1 MTRKLK
7 YGIFALLLGWS
18 CTEIA
23 AQPRLPEVDPKVKE
37 DPMFQL
43 QKLNQFYRYLNGTY
57 VDTLHNDQLVEKAI
71 QAMLLQLDPHSTY
84 LTQEEMKESEEMFT
98 EGSFSGIGIEFNILN
113 DTVIVVNVI
122 AGGPSE
128 QVGLLPNDRIVSADG
143 KSIVGTK
150 LLDVPKILRGP
161 KGTRI
166 DIGVV
171 RHGEPDTLDFSIVR
185 DDIPIYT
192 VDAAYKVDSTTGYI
206 RINRFANNTFK
217 EFLEAYQKLQPI
229 DALILDLR
237 SNGGGLLGQAI
248 ELSNFFLPKSNLIV
262 SMEGMRIPHDE
273 ARAAQNGEF
282 LKGKVIVLTNETSA
296 SASEIVSG
304 ALQDWDRALII
315 GRRTFGKGL
324 VQQQIPLMDGSAVR
338 LTVARYHTPTG
349 RVIQRPYH
357 NGDLKGYEEDFFK
370 RFESLEDSV
379 SVDSTLMFKTL
390 RSGRT
395 VYGGGGI
402 TPDILVQYDTTEYS
416 NYLTSMVRKGLLN
429 EYAVS
434 YMDRNRD
441 KLAKQYPTFE
451 TYNRDFQVTD
461 KMLSELTE
469 LATQRDIEFN
479 QTEFDRSARL
489 IRTQLKALIA
499 QKLWGINEYYIIMNA
514 EFDET
519 FDKALDVLKNWDQY
533 GDPDGTI
540 HP

>member
-1 MTRKLK
+1 MIRQLR

-57 VDTLHNDQLVEKAI
+57 VDSLHNDQLVEKAI

-98 EGSFSGIGIEFNILN
+98 EGTFSGIGIEFNVLN

-128 QVGLLPNDRIVSADG
+128 QVGLLPNDRIVKADG

-217 EFLEAYQKLQPI
+217 EFLEAYHKLQPI

-248 ELSNFFLPKSNLIV
+248 ELSNFFLPKGNLLV
-262 SMEGMRIPHDE
+262 SMDGMRIPHDE
-273 ARAAQNGEF
+273 ARATQDGEF

-315 GRRTFGKGL
+315 GRRKESTDKKTSLTAALRDFG
-324 VQQQIPLMDGSAVR
+324 
-338 LTVARYHTPTG
+338 
-349 RVIQRPYH
+349 
-357 NGDLKGYEEDFFK
+357 
-370 RFESLEDSV
+370 V
-379 SVDSTLMFKTL
+379 SV
-390 RSGRT
+390 
-395 VYGGGGI
+395 
-402 TPDILVQYDTTEYS
+402 
-416 NYLTSMVRKGLLN
+416 
-429 EYAVS
+429 
-434 YMDRNRD
+434 
-441 KLAKQYPTFE
+441 
-451 TYNRDFQVTD
+451 
-461 KMLSELTE
+461 
-469 LATQRDIEFN
+469 
-479 QTEFDRSARL
+479 
-489 IRTQLKALIA
+489 
-499 QKLWGINEYYIIMNA
+499 
-514 EFDET
+514 
-519 FDKALDVLKNWDQY
+519 
-533 GDPDGTI
+533 
-540 HP
+540 

>member
-1 MTRKLK
+1 
-7 YGIFALLLGWS
+7 
-18 CTEIA
+18 
-23 AQPRLPEVDPKVKE
+23 
-37 DPMFQL
+37 
-43 QKLNQFYRYLNGTY
+43 
-57 VDTLHNDQLVEKAI
+57 
-71 QAMLLQLDPHSTY
+71 
-84 LTQEEMKESEEMFT
+84 
-98 EGSFSGIGIEFNILN
+98 
-113 DTVIVVNVI
+113 
-122 AGGPSE
+122 
-128 QVGLLPNDRIVSADG
+128 
-143 KSIVGTK
+143 
-150 LLDVPKILRGP
+150 
-161 KGTRI
+161 
-166 DIGVV
+166 
-171 RHGEPDTLDFSIVR
+171 
-185 DDIPIYT
+185 
-192 VDAAYKVDSTTGYI
+192 
-206 RINRFANNTFK
+206 
-217 EFLEAYQKLQPI
+217 
-229 DALILDLR
+229 
-237 SNGGGLLGQAI
+237 
-248 ELSNFFLPKSNLIV
+248 
-262 SMEGMRIPHDE
+262 
-273 ARAAQNGEF
+273 
-282 LKGKVIVLTNETSA
+282 
-296 SASEIVSG
+296 
-304 ALQDWDRALII
+304 
-315 GRRTFGKGL
+315 
-324 VQQQIPLMDGSAVR
+324 MDGSAVR

-451 TYNRDFQVTD
+451 TFNRDFLVTD

-489 IRTQLKALIA
+489 IRAQLKALIA